1 MANVALILG
10 YVLAVPPLFVL
21 RRIWRARWWPGYTA
35 ELVGALLIALGWAVK
50 GNVGAVVINGA
61 WALLFGVLFPL
72 RAGRWFRKR
81 TK

>member
-1 MANVALILG
+1 MALILG